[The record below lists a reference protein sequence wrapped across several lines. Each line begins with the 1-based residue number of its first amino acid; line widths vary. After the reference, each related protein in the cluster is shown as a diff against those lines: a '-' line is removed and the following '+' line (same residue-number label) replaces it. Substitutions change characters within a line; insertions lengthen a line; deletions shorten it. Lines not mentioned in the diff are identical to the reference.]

1 MDCGVPPLRPP
12 LARLYWR
19 PKRRRVRPVLQWVG
33 RSGGTTWAPCEASVG
48 RIRTASPVAR
58 IGRASPS
65 AHPVGRQPTVDPFQR
80 AFARPSSLARPRP
93 SAGRLPATAPARSLR
108 RLGGAASPASHNGR
122 RLRRH
127 PPRPRRAG
135 LAARRRPA
143 RITPQRGGGG
153 GGRVASVVGPDAQ
166 PSRLDRYATDTL
178 RVMRLLILG
187 GT

>member
-65 AHPVGRQPTVDPFQR
+65 AHPVGRQPTVDPHQR
-80 AFARPSSLARPRP
+80 ASARPVAAACAEIAAPACPETGAHTRATTPVANRPSRPPPPRPCLPLRRGARPR
-93 SAGRLPATAPARSLR
+93 AALVVGLLVLPAPA
-108 RLGGAASPASHNGR
+108 G
-122 RLRRH
+122 
-127 PPRPRRAG
+127 
-135 LAARRRPA
+135 
-143 RITPQRGGGG
+143 
-153 GGRVASVVGPDAQ
+153 
-166 PSRLDRYATDTL
+166 
-178 RVMRLLILG
+178 
-187 GT
+187 